1 MEEQCGVH
9 VEASLAEKHIEKFK
23 EVWMKWAVIR
33 ATDVNLAPSATQALR
48 KRRITHSLLF
58 EYALQFYVVRVSDGW
73 EKI

>member
-1 MEEQCGVH
+1 
-9 VEASLAEKHIEKFK
+9 
-23 EVWMKWAVIR
+23 MKWAVIH

-48 KRRITHSLLF
+48 KRRITYSLLF